1 MPAHNNQIPNAHFHK
16 RWMDRVKTWFNQPA
30 RKHRRREARAA
41 KNEKMAPRPT
51 GGLLRPVVRAPT
63 VRYNMKVRK
72 GRGFTFTEL
81 KEAGISKKVARSVGV
96 AVDHRRKNHS
106 VESLQV
112 NVQRLKEYKSKLV
125 IFPGAGNLLGLEK
138 ADKDEVGSLTQ
149 VQGDALGPIVG
160 RPVQPL
166 QYRAV
171 EDKADSVFHTLR
183 VIKSD
188 VRQEGQRAKRRKEKA
203 EEAAKK

>member
-1 MPAHNNQIPNAHFHK
+1 
-16 RWMDRVKTWFNQPA
+16 MDRVKTWFNQPA

-41 KNEKMAPRPT
+41 KNEKIAPRPT
-51 GGLLRPVVRAPT
+51 GGLLRPEVRAPT

-72 GRGFTFTEL
+72 GRGFTFSEL
-81 KEAGISKKVARSVGV
+81 KEAGISKKVARSVGI

-106 VESLQV
+106 VESLQT
-112 NVQRLKEYKSKLV
+112 NVQRLKVYKSKLV
-125 IFPGAGNLLGLEK
+125 IFPGSGNLLGLEK

-149 VQGDALGPIVG
+149 VQGDALPIIKNAAHE
-160 RPVQPL
+160 L

-171 EDKADSVFHTLR
+171 EAKADSVFHTLR

-188 VRQEGQRAKRRKEKA
+188 VRQEGARAKRRKEKE